1 MKRTCRPGSLTLGLL
16 LCSFLASAQQPLAS
30 PAAANTRVPAM
41 VRFNGI
47 AVDSEG
53 KSLSGAVDMT
63 FSIYKEEQGGAAL
76 WMETQLVNL
85 DASGHY
91 NVLLGAATPGGLP
104 LETFASG
111 EARWIG
117 IRVQA
122 EAESPRV
129 VLLSVPY
136 ALKAAD
142 AETIGGLPPTAFA
155 LAASSSGGNQHAG
168 SGHGQAS
175 VPATAGTV
183 TSVGLAAPATD
194 YSVSG
199 SPVTTAGTLTFA
211 WKVAPTNLN
220 TANAIV
226 KRDATGSFSA
236 GTVTATAVKGGTLS
250 GNGAAV
256 TNVNAASLGGFAP
269 GSYANLA
276 AADTFAQP
284 LSVKAAAAKT
294 PLLTVAGTGTGAGS
308 LTVDGFGDLSLSPG
322 ASATP
327 QNLVTGLGTVTNL
340 SSWSNWSA
348 INLIPGFALFP
359 IPTTRTVFY
368 IGFTA
373 GTTATISN
381 MVLYQTAR
389 GSYKITAVTPV
400 KLKGVSNPTITLTN
414 TATCPAQPPSASNPC
429 IVRLDPLAATL
440 SPVNDYYLVIFFP
453 TASNNSALGAAVS
466 SCTGC
471 ASGFSGSYIS
481 GDASR
486 LTVGQSLP
494 TGVVRVGSVFLMG
507 VMTN

>member
-1 MKRTCRPGSLTLGLL
+1 MKRTRRAVSLTLALL
-16 LCSFLASAQQPLAS
+16 SCSFLALAQQPLAS
-30 PAAANTRVPAM
+30 PTANTRVPAM

-47 AVDSEG
+47 GVDPEG
-53 KSLSGAVDMT
+53 KALSGAVDMT
-63 FSIYKEEQGGAAL
+63 FSIYKEQQGGPAL
-76 WMETQLVNL
+76 WMETQNVNL
-85 DASGHY
+85 DANGHY

-104 LETFASG
+104 LDVFASG

-117 IRVQA
+117 IRAQGQ
-122 EAESPRV
+122 EEPPRV

-155 LAASSSGGNQHAG
+155 LATPSSGGNPLVG
-168 SGHGQAS
+168 PGTRQAS
-175 VPATAGTV
+175 VPATTGTV

-199 SPVTTAGTLTFA
+199 SPVTTSGTLTFA
-211 WKVAPTNLN
+211 WKVLPTNLA

-226 KRDATGSFSA
+226 KRDASGNFSA
-236 GTVTATAVKGGTLS
+236 GTITATAVKGGTLS

-256 TNVNAASLGGFAP
+256 TNVNAASLGGFAA

-276 AADTFAQP
+276 AADTFTQP
-284 LSVKAAAAKT
+284 LAVKAAAAKT

-322 ASATP
+322 TSATP
-327 QNLVTGLGTVTNL
+327 QNLVIGVGGPLGNIPN
-340 SSWSNWSA
+340 WSNYSA
-348 INLIPGFALFP
+348 VNLIPGFALFP

-368 IGFTA
+368 IAFTA
-373 GTTATISN
+373 GSTAVINN
-381 MVLYQTAR
+381 MVLYQTTRA
-389 GSYKITAVTPV
+389 GLKITAVTPV
-400 KLKGVSNPTITLTN
+400 KFKGVSNPTISLTS
-414 TATCPAQPPSASNPC
+414 TANCPVQPVSTANPC
-429 IVRLDPLAATL
+429 IVRLDPLSVTL

-453 TASNNSALGAAVS
+453 TNSNNSALGGADHA
-466 SCTGC
+466 CG
-471 ASGFSGSYIS
+471 SGLCGEYVS

-486 LTVGQSLP
+486 QTVGQSVP
-494 TGVVRVGSVFLMG
+494 PGVGNSSTYFIMG